1 MGAAEAVDGPVT
13 VGSYVWVKVDDWS
26 KWEKKLIYGPYIHHC
41 VGIYQDVRGVL
52 QEACRY
58 IPGLQ
63 PDPV

>member
-1 MGAAEAVDGPVT
+1 M
-13 VGSYVWVKVDDWS
+13 GSYVWVKVDDWS